1 MKKVFISLFVIVFI
15 LISLHGAYA
24 LEFSAD
30 QITKHKG
37 EGITSK
43 IYMKDKK
50 FRIELKGQPGY
61 TIMRQ
66 DKNTMW
72 IVMPEEKSYMEMT
85 LDPNQKPKVEEKFTG
100 EISRKLIG
108 SENINGHTSDKY
120 EVTYKE
126 GNEVRKVYQWI
137 AKDINFPIKTAA
149 IDGSWSSEFKNIK
162 MDKQPDNL
170 FEVPS
175 GYKKISMPMMPKM

>member
-1 MKKVFISLFVIVFI
+1 MKKIITAFLFVTFS
-15 LISLHGAYA
+15 LIFLHRAYA

-30 QITKHKG
+30 QITKHNG
-37 EGITSK
+37 EVITSK
-43 IYMKDKK
+43 IHMKDKK
-50 FRIELKGQPGY
+50 FRIELKEQPGY

-66 DKNTMW
+66 DKNVVW
-72 IVMPEEKSYMEMT
+72 IVMPEEKSYMEMSF
-85 LDPNQKPKVEEKFTG
+85 DPTQKPRVDEKFTG

-108 SENINGHTSDKY
+108 SENINGHTSNKY

-126 GNEVRKVYQWI
+126 KNKVVKVYQWI

-149 IDGSWSSEFKNIK
+149 VDGSWSSEFKNIK
-162 MDKQPDNL
+162 IGKQPDNL

-175 GYKKISMPMMPKM
+175 GYQKMSMPMMPRM

>member
-1 MKKVFISLFVIVFI
+1 MKKIITAFLFVTFS
-15 LISLHGAYA
+15 LIFLHRAYA

-30 QITKHKG
+30 QITKSDG
-37 EGITSK
+37 DTIASK

-50 FRIELKGQPGY
+50 FRVETSSQSGY
-61 TIMRQ
+61 SITRQ

-72 IVMPEEKSYMEMT
+72 VVMPEEKSYIEMT
-85 LDPNQKPKVEEKFTG
+85 FDPTLKPKVDEKFTG

-126 GNEVRKVYQWI
+126 KNKVVKVYQWI

-149 IDGSWSSEFKNIK
+149 VDGSWSSEFKNIK
-162 MDKQPDNL
+162 IGKQPDNL

-175 GYKKISMPMMPKM
+175 GYQKMSMPMMPRM

>member
-1 MKKVFISLFVIVFI
+1 
-15 LISLHGAYA
+15 
-24 LEFSAD
+24 
-30 QITKHKG
+30 
-37 EGITSK
+37 
-43 IYMKDKK
+43 
-50 FRIELKGQPGY
+50 
-61 TIMRQ
+61 
-66 DKNTMW
+66 
-72 IVMPEEKSYMEMT
+72 MEMK

-126 GNEVRKVYQWI
+126 GNEVQKVYQWI

-170 FEVPS
+170 FEAPS

>member
-1 MKKVFISLFVIVFI
+1 MRKVFTALVFVAFSLIF
-15 LISLHGAYA
+15 LQGAYA
-24 LEFSAD
+24 FEFSAD
-30 QITKHKG
+30 QITKQDG
-37 EGITSK
+37 ETITSK
-43 IYMKDKK
+43 IYTKDKK
-50 FRIELKGQPGY
+50 SRIEIKGQPGY

-72 IVMPEEKSYMEMT
+72 IVMPEEKSYMEMVFDPT
-85 LDPNQKPKVEEKFTG
+85 LKPTVEDKFTG

-108 SENINGHTSDKY
+108 SENINGHPSDKY

-126 GNEVRKVYQWI
+126 GNKVQRVYHWI

-175 GYKKISMPMMPKM
+175 GYQKMSMPMMPGM